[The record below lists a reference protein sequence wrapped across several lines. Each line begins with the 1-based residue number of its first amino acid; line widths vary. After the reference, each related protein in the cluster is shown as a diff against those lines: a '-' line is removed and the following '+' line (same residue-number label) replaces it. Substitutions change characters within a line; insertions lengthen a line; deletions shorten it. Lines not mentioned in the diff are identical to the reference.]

1 MEDQRCSLPSIS
13 NLLDLADAGSPLNKS
28 SPTSRQHCPPFEVA
42 HSSCSHGRDGSEWAK
57 LSLRGLPPTPP
68 MSTDASFE
76 APAKSSRQSGSGSAP
91 RPLCCETTSRFEA
104 GAHSQASITAIPRAT
119 PPVLAP
125 RPQRRHHAEHANPA
139 AQMSP
144 TVQAPEMNPYSQRP
158 PQPASISAPALSGA
172 YLQQHRHHLPC
183 ALYPRKDKHTCPTCN
198 KAFSRPSSLKIHCR
212 SHTGEKPF
220 KCPNDGCRMA
230 SSVRSNMTRHRRQ
243 CRLSVAGR

>member
-1 MEDQRCSLPSIS
+1 MLYRPLYLYQSPSTRMEDQRCSLPSIS

-57 LSLRGLPPTPP
+57 LSRRGLPPTPP

-76 APAKSSRQSGSGSAP
+76 APAKPSSQSGSGSAP
-91 RPLCCETTSRFEA
+91 RPFCCETTARFEA

-125 RPQRRHHAEHANPA
+125 RPQRHHAEHANPA

-158 PQPASISAPALSGA
+158 PQPASTICHVHSIQERINTPVRRATKPSADLAVSRFIAAPILERSPSSAPMMGA
-172 YLQQHRHHLPC
+172 VWLLVY
-183 ALYPRKDKHTCPTCN
+183 A
-198 KAFSRPSSLKIHCR
+198 AI
-212 SHTGEKPF
+212 
-220 KCPNDGCRMA
+220 
-230 SSVRSNMTRHRRQ
+230 
-243 CRLSVAGR
+243 